1 MQLDRNLDIEKLK
14 KDEEE
19 AFWLVEEWKDK
30 LEQCELILLSAAK
43 SRSLAY
49 TEYCALEDKRD
60 WEHEAVKASDDNYRR
75 VWDEFEDYRDYMN
88 SHIDLLRLKF
98 ETEHALM
105 EECFKKSD
113 FAYDNRDK
121 KEASYHRSEGY
132 EHKRHLLEFH
142 EEICRL
148 EKQIANAKAE
158 AEREAPE
165 CELGDYL
172 RAEKAF
178 SAAKIRLQVANE
190 EYEKLVKERDL
201 CKAEYEF
208 ACATHERIKK
218 ALEKVKNH

>member
-1 MQLDRNLDIEKLK
+1 MERNLDIERLK
-14 KDEEE
+14 KDKEE
-19 AFWLVEEWKDK
+19 AFWLMEEWKER

-43 SRSLAY
+43 TRNLAY

-60 WEHEAVKASDDNYRR
+60 WELETVKALDHECQTI
-75 VWDEFEDYRDYMN
+75 WDEFEEFRDYTN

-121 KEASYHRSEGY
+121 REASFHRSEGY
-132 EHKRHLLEFH
+132 EHKRHLFEFH

-148 EKQIANAKAE
+148 EKQIASAKAE
-158 AEREAPE
+158 AEKKAPKD
-165 CELGDYL
+165 ELGGYL
-172 RAEKAF
+172 KAEKAF
-178 SAAKIRLQVANE
+178 NEAEIRFQAAKE

-208 ACATHERIKK
+208 ACATYERISK
-218 ALEKVKNH
+218 ALEKAEKNR